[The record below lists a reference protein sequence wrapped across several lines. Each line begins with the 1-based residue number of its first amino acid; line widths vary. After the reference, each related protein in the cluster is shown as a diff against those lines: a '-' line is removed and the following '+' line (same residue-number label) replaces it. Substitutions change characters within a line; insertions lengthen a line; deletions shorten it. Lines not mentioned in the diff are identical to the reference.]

1 MSEWSEVVRKN
12 TLSEAGFSMC
22 KWIVCHGNV
31 DENKMYYVDKKIQ
44 GL

>member
-22 KWIVCHGNV
+22 TWKECPGNV
-31 DENKMYYVDKKIQ
+31 DENKKYYVDKKIQ